1 MNRWKENLDTKKR
14 TGDGAAR
21 WARRIF
27 CAFFFVMGCL
37 VLADGVGDAVRRAE
51 SKNLPGID
59 GKAENRGSQS
69 EGNVE
74 QNLSGKSD
82 SDASEPIGQPDFA
95 VLKCQNPDVIAW
107 IRIPGTHIDE
117 PIVQT
122 TDNELYRSIGLDGK
136 PDPAGT
142 IFLDCESAPDASDF
156 HSIFYGH
163 HMKDGSRFSEL
174 VRLKDEDFFQ
184 KHQTAYLYFPDGKRR
199 TLRLIAALTAGSD
212 GERRRTEFA
221 DRSELHSYIEEMTE
235 ECRFRELP
243 NEAVSHLYSFVTC
256 SYEFADARTIVY
268 AVDE

>member
-1 MNRWKENLDTKKR
+1 MNRWKENLGTKKR

-27 CAFFFVMGCL
+27 CAFLIVIGCL

-51 SKNLPGID
+51 TED
-59 GKAENRGSQS
+59 SQS

-82 SDASEPIGQPDFA
+82 SDASEPIWQPDFA
-95 VLKCQNPDVIAW
+95 ALKCQNADVIAW

-122 TDNELYRSIGLDGK
+122 TDNESYRSIGLDGK

-142 IFLDCESAPDASDF
+142 VFLDCESAPDASDF

-163 HMKDGSRFSEL
+163 HMKDGSRVFRADPPGKTKISSRSIG
-174 VRLKDEDFFQ
+174 RLISIFRW
-184 KHQTAYLYFPDGKRR
+184 KRR
-199 TLRLIAALTAGSD
+199 TLRLIAALTAGSQ

-221 DRSELHSYIEEMTE
+221 DRSESI
-235 ECRFRELP
+235 F
-243 NEAVSHLYSFVTC
+243 
-256 SYEFADARTIVY
+256 I
-268 AVDE
+268 